1 MKGNLFSRRSFV
13 RSIPVAGML
22 LMTTAEVRA
31 QMVDDLRAQLAEVS
45 GRAADLMAELEGL
58 PRRKGNKAR
67 RHELARH
74 AEQARSH
81 AEALS
86 FEIDRLRREC
96 EQPPFSPPLPLC

>member
-1 MKGNLFSRRSFV
+1 MPLLGATAAEHRDFVEYYMKV
-13 RSIPVAGML
+13 
-22 LMTTAEVRA
+22 TRA

-67 RHELARH
+67 RHELARN